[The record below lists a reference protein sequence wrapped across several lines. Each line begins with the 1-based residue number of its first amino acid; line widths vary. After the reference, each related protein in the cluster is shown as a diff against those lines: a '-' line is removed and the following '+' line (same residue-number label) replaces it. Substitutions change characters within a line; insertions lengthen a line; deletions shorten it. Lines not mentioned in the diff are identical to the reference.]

1 MDLTRDEFV
10 NMLGCSKSTFYAYIG
25 RSEFNNI
32 KKVKVHKTDKV
43 RYTNVTEDNIKR
55 LKELLN
61 RKKGYYYV

>member
-10 NMLGCSKSTFYAYIG
+10 KLLGCSNSTFYAYIG
-25 RSEFNNI
+25 RSEFCNI
-32 KKVKVHKTDKV
+32 KKFKKHKTDKV
-43 RYTNVTEDNIKR
+43 HYTNITEENIKR